1 MKRFIYIIVAGF
13 ALASCTNE
21 LEIEFETE
29 IPISLNDDLNLTDGI
44 IIGEKLRNPYSLEV
58 MKQACDM
65 LYPPTRGEAP
75 VSDTLIVPNVKYVRF
90 LPTDSIEYRTLSASK
105 LELFNYPLDYDI
117 LGDPSD
123 YHDPNLSPEQIT
135 WQYTVMPIDDPL
147 PIVKSEV
154 LELAYIPTSNNVD
167 GLYDMEAIENT
178 AIKLGSGNNLT
189 LLGKDRRPSVMPII
203 GEGVP
208 YIGKIQLCD
217 SGNTNAKGVK
227 GVKVRAR
234 HFFKIRTDFTDEQGR
249 YFIDMEEFPNCTPRF
264 ELRFENKYGFKLGYN
279 VELIMPQTFNM
290 KDTHSFTFK
299 DSDSGKDYKAWVLG
313 TINNAAYDWYKRCE
327 TEGMPTPP
335 SDLYIWAMEMAG
347 GAACPMLHHG
357 TFNTSGLSL
366 ATLATFLFGPDFG
379 FVTNVW
385 LSILFN
391 TIAPDVFVFGVDNAS
406 TNALYRL
413 TCHEL
418 AHATH
423 FQQLGEEVLDR
434 AFWWADVINYEVAC
448 GVLNGG
454 GSPYEHSSIDKNEK
468 VGITEMWAHAVGYI
482 MLYEYSGDKMYAYP
496 VADKYWFKPT
506 VVWNLYKAGLSLKD
520 ISDSMSDTIITLQA
534 FKEQLIEDN
543 EQYKA
548 TINSIFSTYLSM

>member
-1 MKRFIYIIVAGF
+1 MYKRIGDRI
-13 ALASCTNE
+13 
-21 LEIEFETE
+21 ETE

-75 VSDTLIVPNVKYVRF
+75 VSDSLIVPNVKYVRF

-123 YHDPNLSPEQIT
+123 YHDPNLPPEQIT
-135 WQYTVMPIDDPL
+135 WQYTVVPIEQTL
-147 PIVKSEV
+147 PSVNRVEV
-154 LELAYIPTSNNVD
+154 LGTGFIPNSGKNTIGNVD
-167 GLYDMEAIENT
+167 LT
-178 AIKLGSGNNLT
+178 AVERCANILVFNGGST
-189 LLGKDRRPSVMPII
+189 TSTPATVTAPCT
-203 GEGVP
+203 
-208 YIGKIQLCD
+208 GKIRVYDTANSC
-217 SGNTNAKGVK
+217 NVGVK

-234 HFFKIRTDFTDEQGR
+234 YYWKIRTVYTNEEGAYYMSMGDFEGL
-249 YFIDMEEFPNCTPRF
+249 NPRF

-299 DSDSGKDYKAWVLG
+299 DSNSGKNYKAWVLG

-327 TEGMPTPP
+327 TEGIPTPP
-335 SDLYIWAMEMAG
+335 SNLYIWAMEMAG

-379 FVTNVW
+379 FVTDVW

-391 TIAPDVFVFGVDNAS
+391 TIAPDVFVFGVDNTITS
-406 TNALYRL
+406 NLYKN

-454 GSPYEHSSIDKNEK
+454 DNPYDHPSIEREEK
-468 VGITEMWAHAVGYI
+468 AGVTEMWAHAVGYI
-482 MLYEYSGDKMYAYP
+482 MLYEYMGKNISSELYP
-496 VADKYWFKPT
+496 SQGIYWFKPEII
-506 VVWNLYKAGLSLKD
+506 WELYKVGMSLQD
-520 ISDSMSDTIITLQA
+520 INQSMTDGVVTMQS
-534 FKEQLIEDN
+534 FKEQLISDN
-543 EQYKA
+543 PTYDSQ
-548 TINSIFSTYLSM
+548 ISSIFN

>member
-29 IPISLNDDLNLTDGI
+29 IPISLNDDLNLTDGV
-44 IIGEKLRNPYSLEV
+44 IIGDKLRNPYSLEV

-75 VSDTLIVPNVKYVRF
+75 VSDSLIVPNVKYVRF

-123 YHDPNLSPEQIT
+123 YHDPNLTPEQIT

-203 GEGVP
+203 GESVP

-391 TIAPDVFVFGVDNAS
+391 TIAPDVFVFGVDNTMTS
-406 TNALYRL
+406 NLYKN

-454 GSPYEHSSIDKNEK
+454 GNPYDHPSIEREEK
-468 VGITEMWAHAVGYI
+468 AGVTEMWAHAVGYI
-482 MLYEYSGDKMYAYP
+482 MLYEYWGTNISRISYPESGR
-496 VADKYWFKPT
+496 YWFKPEII
-506 VVWNLYKAGLSLKD
+506 WDLYKAGMSLKD
-520 ISDSMSDTIITLQA
+520 ISQSMTEDITTRSS
-534 FKEQLIEDN
+534 FKAQLVKDN
-543 EQYKA
+543 SLYTSKIQ
-548 TINSIFSTYLSM
+548 SIFN

>member
-21 LEIEFETE
+21 LEVEFETE

>member
-1 MKRFIYIIVAGF
+1 MKRFIYIIVTS
-13 ALASCTNE
+13 LILVSCTNE
-21 LEIEFETE
+21 LGVEFETE
-29 IPISLNDDLNLTDGI
+29 IPISLNDDLNLTDGV

-75 VSDTLIVPNVKYVRF
+75 VSDSLIVPNVKYVRF

-123 YHDPNLSPEQIT
+123 YHDPNLPPEQIT

-178 AIKLGSGNNLT
+178 AIKLGLGNNLT
-189 LLGKDRRPSVMPII
+189 LLDKDRRPSVLPII
-203 GEGVP
+203 GESVP

-227 GVKVRAR
+227 GVKIRAR

-249 YFIDMEEFPNCTPRF
+249 YFIDMDEFPNCTPRL
-264 ELRFENKYGFKLGYN
+264 ELRFENEYGFKLGYN

-299 DSDSGKDYKAWVLG
+299 DSDSGKNYKAWVLG

-335 SDLYIWAMEMAG
+335 SNLYIWAMEIAG

-423 FQQLGEEVLDR
+423 FQQVGEDVLDR
-434 AFWWADVINYEVAC
+434 ALWWADVINYEVAC

-454 GSPYEHSSIDKNEK
+454 GSPYEHSSLEKEGK
-468 VGITEMWAHAVGYI
+468 VGVTEMWAHAVGYI
-482 MLYEYSGDKMYAYP
+482 CGCEHLGSQVSSYP
-496 VADKYWFKPT
+496 NTNKYWFAPEII
-506 VVWNLYKAGLSLKD
+506 VELYKKGMSLSQ
-520 ISDSMSDTIITLQA
+520 ISKSMTGEIVMLNDFQ
-534 FKEQLIEDN
+534 KQL
-543 EQYKA
+543 
-548 TINSIFSTYLSM
+548 TINNAAYEVDINKLFNKYLYD

>member
-29 IPISLNDDLNLTDGI
+29 IPISLNDDLNLTDGV
-44 IIGEKLRNPYSLEV
+44 IIGDKLRNPYSLEV

-75 VSDTLIVPNVKYVRF
+75 VSDSLIVPNVKYVRF
-90 LPTDSIEYRTLSASK
+90 LPTDSVEYRLLMDSD

-123 YHDPNLSPEQIT
+123 YHDPNLPPEQIT
-135 WQYTVMPIDDPL
+135 WQYTVVPIEQTL
-147 PIVKSEV
+147 PSVNRVEV
-154 LELAYIPTSNNVD
+154 LGTGFIPNSGKNTIGNVD
-167 GLYDMEAIENT
+167 LT
-178 AIKLGSGNNLT
+178 AVERCANILVFNGGST
-189 LLGKDRRPSVMPII
+189 TSTPATVTAPCT
-203 GEGVP
+203 
-208 YIGKIQLCD
+208 GKIRVYDTANSC
-217 SGNTNAKGVK
+217 NVGVK

-234 HFFKIRTDFTDEQGR
+234 YYWKIRTVYTNEEGAYYMSMGDFEGL
-249 YFIDMEEFPNCTPRF
+249 NPRF

-299 DSDSGKDYKAWVLG
+299 DSDAGKDYKAWVLG

-327 TEGMPTPP
+327 TEGIPTPP

-379 FVTNVW
+379 FVTDVW

-391 TIAPDVFVFGVDNAS
+391 TIAPDVFVFGVDNTMTS
-406 TNALYRL
+406 NLYKN

-434 AFWWADVINYEVAC
+434 AFWWADVINYEVTC

-454 GSPYEHSSIDKNEK
+454 GSPYAHPSLEK
-468 VGITEMWAHAVGYI
+468 
-482 MLYEYSGDKMYAYP
+482 K
-496 VADKYWFKPT
+496 
-506 VVWNLYKAGLSLKD
+506 
-520 ISDSMSDTIITLQA
+520 
-534 FKEQLIEDN
+534 
-543 EQYKA
+543 
-548 TINSIFSTYLSM
+548 

>member
-29 IPISLNDDLNLTDGI
+29 IPISLNDDLNLTDGV

-90 LPTDSIEYRTLSASK
+90 LPTDSVEYRLLMDSD

-123 YHDPNLSPEQIT
+123 YHDPNLPPEQIT
-135 WQYTVMPIDDPL
+135 WQYTVVPIEQTL
-147 PIVKSEV
+147 PSVNRVEV
-154 LELAYIPTSNNVD
+154 LGTGFIPNSGKNTIGNVD
-167 GLYDMEAIENT
+167 LT
-178 AIKLGSGNNLT
+178 AVERCANILVFNGGST
-189 LLGKDRRPSVMPII
+189 TSTPATVTAPCT
-203 GEGVP
+203 
-208 YIGKIQLCD
+208 GKIRVYDTANSC
-217 SGNTNAKGVK
+217 NVGVK

-234 HFFKIRTDFTDEQGR
+234 YYWKIRTVYTNEEGAYYMSMGDFEGL
-249 YFIDMEEFPNCTPRF
+249 NPRF

-290 KDTHSFTFK
+290 KDTLSFTFK

-335 SDLYIWAMEMAG
+335 SDLYIWAMEIAG

-454 GSPYEHSSIDKNEK
+454 GSPYEHSSLEKEGK
-468 VGITEMWAHAVGYI
+468 VGVTEMWAHAVGYI
-482 MLYEYSGDKMYAYP
+482 CGCEHLGSQVSSYP
-496 VADKYWFKPT
+496 NTKKYWFAPEII
-506 VVWNLYKAGLSLKD
+506 VELYKKGMSLSQ
-520 ISDSMSDTIITLQA
+520 ISKSMTGEIVMLNDFQ
-534 FKEQLIEDN
+534 KQL
-543 EQYKA
+543 
-548 TINSIFSTYLSM
+548 TINNAAYEVDINKLFNKYLYD

>member
-1 MKRFIYIIVAGF
+1 MKRFIYIIVACF

-21 LEIEFETE
+21 LEVEFETE
-29 IPISLNDDLNLTDGI
+29 TPISLNDDLNLTDGI

-90 LPTDSIEYRTLSASK
+90 LPTDSVEYRLLMDSD

-123 YHDPNLSPEQIT
+123 YHDPNLPPEQIT
-135 WQYTVMPIDDPL
+135 WQYTVVPIEQTL
-147 PIVKSEV
+147 PSVNRVEV
-154 LELAYIPTSNNVD
+154 LGTGFIPNSGKNTIGNVD
-167 GLYDMEAIENT
+167 LT
-178 AIKLGSGNNLT
+178 AVERCANILVFNGGST
-189 LLGKDRRPSVMPII
+189 TSTPATVTAPCT
-203 GEGVP
+203 
-208 YIGKIQLCD
+208 GKIRVYDTANSC
-217 SGNTNAKGVK
+217 NVGVK

-234 HFFKIRTDFTDEQGR
+234 YYWKIRTVYTNEEGAYYMSMGDFEGL
-249 YFIDMEEFPNCTPRF
+249 NPRF

-299 DSDSGKDYKAWVLG
+299 DSDAGKDYKAWVLG

-327 TEGMPTPP
+327 TEGIPTPP

-379 FVTNVW
+379 FVTDVW

-391 TIAPDVFVFGVDNAS
+391 TIAPDVFVFGVDNTMTS
-406 TNALYRL
+406 NLYKN

-434 AFWWADVINYEVAC
+434 AFWWADVINYEVTC
-448 GVLNGG
+448 GVLNEG
-454 GSPYEHSSIDKNEK
+454 GSPYAHPSLEKNEK